1 VFARVA
7 TFEGLDVARAEQ
19 TMKENEARAVEILEG
34 LDGWTGGMTLV
45 DRQSGKVLAVNL
57 FESEEALQAAEPTF
71 EEMPRRAG
79 PDVQQ
84 NIASRRTSVERF
96 EVVSER
102 RKG

>member
-1 VFARVA
+1 MFARVA

-19 TMKENEARAVEILEG
+19 TMKENEASAVEILEG

-45 DRQSGKVLAVNL
+45 DRQSGKVLAVNF
-57 FESEEALQAAEPTF
+57 FESEEALQGAEPTF

-79 PDVQQ
+79 PDVHE

-96 EVVSER
+96 EVER
-102 RKG
+102 RKS